1 MDEQTTMRLR
11 VEADTS
17 GVSAALNKTD
27 AELGQFAQ
35 QAKRAEAAL
44 LDTGAAADRASTQIA
59 KVGDS
64 SQTSFSKMSLAMT
77 GATVAGNA
85 LFEALDAVA
94 RGFAAPIAEILDAE
108 QAAAMLQGTFGG
120 LTAEMEAVSLLASQ
134 LGAVNAFFD
143 DDALSQAAATLK
155 LFGANGDAIKQLL
168 PYVQNLAVA
177 FGVDVNDAAQLV
189 GQALTGNTRA
199 LTRFVP
205 EVRGANSQLEV
216 LAALQAS
223 AARNATIADQR
234 TAGLG
239 GQLALLKRQAADAAQ
254 AFGTIMLPAIS
265 GVLKA
270 INDYALP
277 VLGKLVGAVAAVG
290 AALGALSEV
299 RIGGYRNLSDE
310 FADVVRITKEA
321 FSSTD
326 ALFKRIQVG
335 AAPSATPAAAAGNL
349 LLAGKFRGATGS
361 TAGAAAGAALRAV
374 RGAEAL
380 GPEVPLSIRLETYTE
395 DPGAARAREERL
407 RKEEER
413 RQKAHEDELRS
424 LEEYRQRLDKVRREE
439 FEAKRRAQD
448 ELNRF
453 YLDSAIAIGTSI
465 SQVLKKAFTGAKVT
479 ADEVRGLVGDV
490 AVLTAGIV
498 GGAIG
503 GRETGDVAARIARPL
518 TDVLLPV
525 LEVMGKGLLG
535 IDAWTEKAN
544 ETSLKITNDTIK
556 AGEMQIE
563 AALIQAEAAK
573 KQQEAAIG
581 AVIGSQERRR
591 AAAGGT
597 ASLAAFD
604 IFQALETIPGGG
616 FEGLIANTVRGAS
629 EAQLGTFGELAK
641 KALGTGPEAIEA
653 GSQLAKALTGG
664 RVQFLQDIGNQAEV
678 TELLL
683 QLVERFTAGTA
694 GLAPGEIAQGTTP
707 DRPVYVF
714 DVRPRDDFGF
724 APQSFFFR
732 NRGAGTSRAVAGGE
746 PLPAAQAAPV
756 TPRVTPVFGGG
767 ARGRAAG

>member
-1 MDEQTTMRLR
+1 MDETTLRLR
-11 VEADTS
+11 VDADTTE
-17 GVSAALNKTD
+17 VSAS
-27 AELGQFAQ
+27 LGRARDEFGRFVKV
-35 QAKRAEAAL
+35 AKEGEDQL
-44 LDTGAAADRASTQIA
+44 KQTGAAADDAGRKIAGAS
-59 KVGDS
+59 DS
-64 SQTSFSKMSLAMT
+64 ASIGFGKLSLAMT
-77 GATVAGNA
+77 GAQVAGNA

-120 LTAEMEAVSLLASQ
+120 LTAEMEAVSALASQ

-155 LFGANGDAIKQLL
+155 LFGANGEAIKELL
-168 PYVQNLAVA
+168 PYVENLAVA

-189 GQALTGNTRA
+189 GQALNGQTRA
-199 LTRFVP
+199 LARMVP

-335 AAPSATPAAAAGNL
+335 AAPSASPALAAGGLRPVDFGGTN
-349 LLAGKFRGATGS
+349 R

-380 GPEVPLSIRLETYTE
+380 GPEVPLSMRLETYTE

-581 AVIGSQERRR
+581 AVIGSQDRRR
-591 AAAGGT
+591 AAAKGST
-597 ASLAAFD
+597 SLAAYD
-604 IFQALETIPGGG
+604 IVGALVTIPGGG
-616 FEGLIANTVRGAS
+616 YEELIGQTIRGAS
-629 EAQLGTFGELAK
+629 DEQLAK
-641 KALGTGPEAIEA
+641 LGQLAKTALGTGVEAINA
-653 GSQLAKALTGG
+653 GTEIAKILTGG
-664 RVQFLQDIGNQAEV
+664 RAQNLLDFGFGNNYEV

-683 QLVERFTAGTA
+683 QLVERFGAGTGTA

-756 TPRVTPVFGGG
+756 TPRLAPVTGG